1 MKREFK
7 KKLLS
12 LDFDGTCVK
21 NEFPKVGGDVKAVPV
36 LKKLVDSGIKIILST
51 MRSDEYLDHA
61 IDWFNLHDIPLYSIQ
76 QDPNQYKWTS
86 STKCY
91 SEMYIGDD
99 AYGAPLIYDDDKCKG
114 YINWKKLEQDFIS
127 WGYIK

>member
-36 LKKLVDSGIKIILST
+36 LKKLVDSGVKIIVSNKTLINING
-51 MRSDEYLDHA
+51 LVVLNV
-61 IDWFNLHDIPLYSIQ
+61 IV
-76 QDPNQYKWTS
+76 
-86 STKCY
+86 KC
-91 SEMYIGDD
+91 I
-99 AYGAPLIYDDDKCKG
+99 
-114 YINWKKLEQDFIS
+114 
-127 WGYIK
+127 